1 MRVLAPNNILNHTFS
16 KLHKLL
22 RFVGY
27 ALCVNTNKLRC
38 GAIYLLNYFFFVF
51 IVIFMMP
58 LILPFILNIA
68 CILFVQACDL
78 NEMN

>member
-38 GAIYLLNYFFFVF
+38 GAIYLLNYFFFCIHCYF
-51 IVIFMMP
+51 YDATD
-58 LILPFILNIA
+58 IA
-68 CILFVQACDL
+68 FYS
-78 NEMN
+78 